1 MDFDFI
7 PFKLNTDLS
16 YYKKLIKYIGSDN
29 GVELYKA
36 GKALKEP
43 VLSIPVS
50 TVNLYFFE
58 GSLITVYIHLEKN
71 PESFELVRKS
81 FEQSITRSGKA
92 LKLDFGNGYSWESAT
107 ATLGLIRDM
116 GKDKLYLYYSLKKF
130 AVF

>member
-7 PFKLNTDLS
+7 PFKLNTDVS
-16 YYKKLIKYIGSDN
+16 YYTKLIQYIGSDN

-36 GKALKEP
+36 GKALKKP

-71 PESFELVRKS
+71 PESFELVRKTV
-81 FEQSITRSGKA
+81 EQSISSPEKS
-92 LKLDFGNGYSWESAT
+92 LKLDFGNGYSWESET
-107 ATLGLIRDM
+107 ATLALIRDM
-116 GKDKLYLYYSLKKF
+116 GKGKLYLYYSLKKF